1 MISLKNELKSA
12 FFGRFLKFF
21 EVLLHWT
28 VWLQLTTLQ
37 LNSICKLLGKFWDQ
51 SQVWISLKKEIH
63 IWYRICDLWEN
74 FQSKV
79 PLCAALEDIY
89 VQGMMSYCLRFI
101 RGSWTCLIYTFF
113 PGQSWAIFSL
123 QFWAVESI
131 LQFNRD
137 KATFTLK

>member
-1 MISLKNELKSA
+1 M
-12 FFGRFLKFF
+12 
-21 EVLLHWT
+21 
-28 VWLQLTTLQ
+28 QLITLQ
-37 LNSICKLLGKFWDQ
+37 LNSITKLLEKFWDQ
-51 SQVWISLKKEIH
+51 SQIWISFNKEIH

-79 PLCAALEDIY
+79 PLCNALEDIY

-113 PGQSWAIFSL
+113 PGQSWVIFSL

-137 KATFTLK
+137 KATFKKGALDILPLLMSLKITIRSFQEFYWHL